1 MAAVATDI
9 SRTRQPDRGRR
20 TPRLTD
26 QRATGRSA
34 TRLFEPAGSTL
45 EDVVL
50 GAWEDLV
57 AGGPAEC
64 PVCRGRLR
72 ISSGCEDCGSE
83 LS

>member
-1 MAAVATDI
+1 MAAVATE
-9 SRTRQPDRGRR
+9 SRPTREADRRR
-20 TPRLTD
+20 PGLTD

-45 EDVVL
+45 EDMIL

>member
-1 MAAVATDI
+1 MGALVTEE
-9 SRTRQPDRGRR
+9 R
-20 TPRLTD
+20 PRLHEE
-26 QRATGRSA
+26 RATGRSA
-34 TRLFEPAGSTL
+34 TRLFEPSGSTL
-45 EDVVL
+45 EDLIL

-72 ISSGCEDCGSE
+72 LSSGCTDCGSA

>member
-1 MAAVATDI
+1 MSALAT
-9 SRTRQPDRGRR
+9 SLPASAPAPAQR
-20 TPRLTD
+20 PRLTD
-26 QRATGRSA
+26 ARATGRSA
-34 TRLFEPAGSTL
+34 RLFEPSGSTL
-45 EDVVL
+45 EDVIL

-72 ISSGCEDCGSE
+72 ISSGCGDCGSE